1 MITAILDWYMPI
13 FSHSVQNPAPCPNSP
28 DLEAVVCDYCG
39 GSRTQPLAALPPVD
53 ALALPMH
60 RLGAAALR
68 FENGAVRFCRCRDCG
83 LVYMNPRLTENA
95 VARFYDTVYAVKG
108 AAQAFESDQAR
119 RANLYLDQI
128 AALLAVEQPHVLD
141 IGCGAGQFLRLAQAR
156 GWTVSGSELSGV
168 AAEKASRL
176 LGVPVFHGD
185 FREMG
190 FAPGTLDVITLLSVL
205 EHLRAPMDTLRDS
218 AALLKPGGV
227 LMFNVPNPDSW
238 EYRLARLTGQRW
250 RGFIIEHLYYFT
262 PAFLRQALA
271 ALELDIRHMT
281 SWNPDTRLPNPLRD
295 LRAVRAAA
303 DQPAAT
309 APGAPAA
316 AIPAARPVS
325 LPRRVARQINYYLL
339 DVVSALSE
347 GRQGGGSVSGN
358 ALFVWAQKRG

>member
-1 MITAILDWYMPI
+1 MITANPDWLMPI
-13 FSHSVQNPAPCPNSP
+13 FSHSIQNPIPCPGSL
-28 DLEAVVCDYCG
+28 DLETVVCDCCG
-39 GSRTQPLAALPPVD
+39 GSRTQPLAVLPPVD
-53 ALALPMH
+53 ELALPMH

-68 FENGAVRFCRCRDCG
+68 FEPGAVRFCRCLDCG

-95 VARFYDTVYAVKG
+95 VARFYDTVYAVRG
-108 AAQAFESDQAR
+108 AAQAFESDQR
-119 RANLYLDQI
+119 RRTNRYLDQI
-128 AALLAVEQPHVLD
+128 AALLAVERPHVLD
-141 IGCGAGQFLRLAQAR
+141 IGCGAGQFLRAAQQR
-156 GWTVSGSELSGV
+156 GWRVSGSELSGV

-190 FAPGTLDVITLLSVL
+190 FAPASLDVITLLSVL

-238 EYRLARLTGQRW
+238 EYRFARLTGQTW

-262 PAFLRQALA
+262 PAFLRRCLA
-271 ALELDIRHMT
+271 ELGLDIRLMS
-281 SWNPDTRLPNPLRD
+281 SWNPDSRLPNPLRD
-295 LRAVRAAA
+295 LRAARAVPPP
-303 DQPAAT
+303 PAA
-309 APGAPAA
+309 PGSDTPT
-316 AIPAARPVS
+316 AIPAAKLVS
-325 LPRRVARQINYYLL
+325 LPRRLLRQANHYLL

-347 GRQGGGSVSGN
+347 GRQDGGSTSGN

>member
-1 MITAILDWYMPI
+1 MPI
-13 FSHSVQNPAPCPNSP
+13 FSHSIQNPTPCPDSP
-28 DLEAVVCDYCG
+28 DLETVVCDCCG
-39 GSRTQPLAALPPVD
+39 GSRTLPLAVLPPVD
-53 ALALPMH
+53 ELALPMH

-68 FENGAVRFCRCRDCG
+68 FQTGAVRFCRCQDCG

-108 AAQAFESDQAR
+108 AAPAFESDQAR
-119 RANLYLDQI
+119 RTNLYLDRI
-128 AALLAVEQPHVLD
+128 AALLAVPQPHVLD
-141 IGCGAGQFLRLAQAR
+141 IGCGAGQFLHLAQAR

-168 AAEKASRL
+168 AAEKAGRL
-176 LGVPVFHGD
+176 LGVPVYHGD

-190 FAPGTLDVITLLSVL
+190 FAPASLDVITLLSVL

-238 EYRLARLTGQRW
+238 EYRLSRLTGQRW

-262 PAFLRQALA
+262 PAFLRRCLTE
-271 ALELDIRHMT
+271 LGLDIRVMS
-281 SWNPDTRLPNPLRD
+281 SWNPDSRLPNPLRD
-295 LRAVRAAA
+295 LRAARAAA
-303 DQPAAT
+303 P
-309 APGAPAA
+309 APATSVPM
-316 AIPAARPVS
+316 IPAARPVS
-325 LPRRVARQINYYLL
+325 LPRRLLRQANHYLL
-339 DVVSALSE
+339 DAVSALSE